1 MLNNAGVCMSYQRT
15 WDYLRQLTAE
25 AEYLKVIRTGHWLWV
40 YDNVNLHQRVRHER
54 GGKCVHG
61 GKHSRAYS
69 SIMCT
74 CTCIMIHV
82 STIHVIMA

>member
-1 MLNNAGVCMSYQRT
+1 M
-15 WDYLRQLTAE
+15 RQLQDAGITAVHVSGNE
-25 AEYLKVIRTGHWLWV
+25 HFDDALAGKFQV

-82 STIHVIMA
+82 SNVIMA